1 MKKHNLTTNFIFIK
15 TLKNSRTL
23 GHTKLKEITE
33 EYIKENNDLIFRSI
47 YYKNAGDEFQVG
59 KLNRGTIKLTEYKNN
74 IPQPIQYLK
83 LK

>member
-1 MKKHNLTTNFIFIK
+1 MRKHNLQTNFLFIK
-15 TLKNSRTL
+15 ILRNSKKL
-23 GHTKLKEITE
+23 GQIKFKEQPE
-33 EYIKENNDLIFRSI
+33 GFLKENNDLIFRSI
-47 YYKNAGDEFQVG
+47 YYKNAGDEFQIG